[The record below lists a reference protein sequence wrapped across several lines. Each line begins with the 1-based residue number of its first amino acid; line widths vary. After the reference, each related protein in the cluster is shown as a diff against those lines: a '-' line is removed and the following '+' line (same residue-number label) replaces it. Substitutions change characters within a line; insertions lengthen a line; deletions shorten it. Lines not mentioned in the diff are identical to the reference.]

1 MWLLLAY
8 LLWQALAVITGV
20 SLWNWRRG
28 GAS

>member
-8 LLWQALAVITGV
+8 LLWQALVIATGA
-20 SLWNWRRG
+20 SLWAWRRD

>member
-8 LLWQALAVITGV
+8 LLWQAVAVITGV
-20 SLWNWRRG
+20 SLWNWRRS